1 MSFRSQTAVLA
12 AAVGVCVVSVAACG
26 GGSSSPTGPAPAT
39 VVTVSFP
46 GGPLFIGS
54 TTQFEARETL
64 SDGTTRPAASAS
76 WSSDKPQVASVS
88 NQGVVNGV
96 TAGEAIISAD
106 VNGARGSL
114 TIRVFPN
121 FGGSWT
127 GTETAVTCVDSGA
140 LTGFCSVGG
149 LVGEEFLHSSSFTQN
164 QASVTALLETNE
176 GQRAT
181 MTGSITVDGEL
192 RLESAPA
199 LPPDPE
205 FNLQVE
211 NWRSRADTPS
221 RMTGT
226 YDVVVTVSG
235 LTGSVRVGVRLNT
248 VVKSTTSSVTQ
259 GSRSG
264 SALRSRIQSRRRPI

>member
-1 MSFRSQTAVLA
+1 MSFRSQTAGLA
-12 AAVGVCVVSVAACG
+12 AAAGVCVVSVAACG
-26 GGSSSPTGPAPAT
+26 GGGSSPTGPAPAT

-46 GGPLFIGS
+46 GGSLFIGS
-54 TTQFEARETL
+54 TTQFDARETL
-64 SDGTTRPAASAS
+64 SDGTTRPAPSAS
-76 WSSDKPQVASVS
+76 WSSDRPQVASVS

-127 GTETAVTCVDSGA
+127 GTETAVSCVDSGA

-149 LVGEEFLHSSSFTQN
+149 LVGEDFLHSSSFIQN
-164 QASVTALLETNE
+164 QDSVTALLETNE

-181 MTGSITVDGEL
+181 MSGSITVDGEL
-192 RLESAPA
+192 RLNSAQA

-205 FNLQVE
+205 FSLQVE
-211 NWRSRADTPS
+211 NWRSRTDTPS

-226 YDVVVTVSG
+226 YDIVVTISG
-235 LTGSVRVGVRLNT
+235 LTGSARVGIRLND
-248 VVKSTTSSVTQ
+248 VVKSTASSVTHAR
-259 GSRSG
+259 RSG
-264 SALRSRIQSRRRPI
+264 SALRSRIQSRRRPM